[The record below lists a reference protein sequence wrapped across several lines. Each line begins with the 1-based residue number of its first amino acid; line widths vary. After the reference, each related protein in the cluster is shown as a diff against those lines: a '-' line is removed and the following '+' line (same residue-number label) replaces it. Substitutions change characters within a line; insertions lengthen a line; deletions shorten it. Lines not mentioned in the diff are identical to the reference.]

1 MRSEGYR
8 YKCFECGLLLK
19 RKTGVMARGNCVVH
33 PDGSIKESVNEEGKG
48 KRMKTTATKR
58 MIIVATLGATLMGQ
72 ARAQGTSIS
81 TPVSTSQTCTV
92 SGPITQIPTCGND
105 GGSGSGKVVAVVAGA
120 AGVAVVSL
128 LVIWIKKHHRKAA
141 PSHA

>member
-33 PDGSIKESVNEEGKG
+33 PDGSIHKESVNEGKG

-72 ARAQGTSIS
+72 ARAQGTIS

-92 SGPITQIPTCGND
+92 SGPITQIPTCGNAS
-105 GGSGSGKVVAVVAGA
+105 GSGSGKVVAVVAGA